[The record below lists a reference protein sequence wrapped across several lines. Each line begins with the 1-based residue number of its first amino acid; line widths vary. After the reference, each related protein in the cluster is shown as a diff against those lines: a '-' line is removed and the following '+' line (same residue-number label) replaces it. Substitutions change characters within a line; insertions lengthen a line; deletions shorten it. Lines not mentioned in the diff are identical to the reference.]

1 VSGVRVA
8 PPVQNRHTEMKKIV
22 QYFKESYAELV
33 HKVTWPSWE
42 ELQGSAILVMVA
54 SLIVALIVAGMDI
67 VFKNLMTG
75 IYSIFYQ

>member
-1 VSGVRVA
+1 
-8 PPVQNRHTEMKKIV
+8 MKKIV

-54 SLIVALIVAGMDI
+54 SLIVALIVAGMEI